1 MADAGIEKG
10 LLAEMK
16 TSFESDVK
24 NLMVQNVVTQYDP
37 LEVCLD
43 RNVAESVNHVYKHKV
58 KEVKPVTNQRASGR
72 CWIFAFLNA
81 IRQKFVQHFN
91 LEDFEFSQQ
100 YLYFWDRIERAYFF
114 IDVYEKLARKGEDPD
129 GRLMMFLLSNPLN
142 DGGQWDMLINLVEK
156 YGLVPK
162 EVWPE
167 AFTAG
172 RSMRLRKIMNYKLRE
187 YAVKLKE
194 LVDKK
199 NSEAEIKE
207 AKAKMMNEVYRI
219 TSICLG
225 SPPQSFDWEYFDKS
239 KAYCKL
245 SAVTPLQF
253 YNQHVKPVYNPLDK
267 VCLVND
273 PRNPYNK
280 LLTVEYLSN
289 MVNGRQVLY
298 NNQSVDVLKKL
309 SAASLR
315 DNEAVWFGCD
325 VGKHFERKIG
335 ALHLN
340 IHNYELAFGISMLNL
355 DKAQRLLYG
364 DSLMTHAMVFTGV
377 SWEGNMDSK
386 QEGDKDSLELKTTK
400 WRVENSWG
408 EEKDKPGYL
417 MMTDEWFTEFV
428 YEVVV
433 DKKYVPAD
441 VMAVLEEEP
450 IVLPAWDPMGSLAC
464 ASCNQGD
471 HQCHL

>member
-1 MADAGIEKG
+1 MADAGVNKA
-10 LLAEMK
+10 LLAK
-16 TSFESDVK
+16 IQTAFESDEK
-24 NLMVQNVVTQYDP
+24 NLVVQNVGTQYDP
-37 LEVCLD
+37 LEVCLN
-43 RNVAESVNHVYKHKV
+43 RNVAESVNHIYKHKV
-58 KEVKPVTNQRASGR
+58 KEVKPITNQRSSGR

-114 IDVYEKLARKGEDPD
+114 INVYEELARKGEEPD
-129 GRLMMFLLSNPLN
+129 GRLMMFLLSDPMS

-172 RSMRLRKIMNYKLRE
+172 RTVRLRKIMNYKLRE
-187 YAVKLKE
+187 YAVTLKE

-199 NSEAEIKE
+199 SSDTDISEAKT
-207 AKAKMMNEVYRI
+207 KMMSEVYRI
-219 TSICLG
+219 TSLCLG
-225 SPPQSFDWEYFDKS
+225 TPPKLFDWEYFDKS
-239 KAYCKL
+239 KTYCKL
-245 SAVTPLQF
+245 TALSPLKF
-253 YNQHVKPVYNPLDK
+253 YNEHVKPVYNPLDK

-273 PRNPYNK
+273 PRNPFNK

-289 MVNGRQVLY
+289 MVNGRRVLY
-298 NNQSVDVLKKL
+298 NNQSVDVLKEL
-309 SAASLR
+309 AAASLR

-325 VGKHFERKIG
+325 VGKHFERKLG

-340 IHNYELAFGISMLNL
+340 IHNYELAFGMSVLTL
-355 DKAQRLLYG
+355 DKAQRLVYG

-377 SWEGNMDSK
+377 SWEEMAGSM
-386 QEGDKDSLELKTTK
+386 QEGEGKAQEIKTTK

-417 MMTDEWFTEFV
+417 MMTDDWFTEFV

-433 DKKYVPAD
+433 DKKYVPAA
-441 VMAVLEEEP
+441 VMALLEEEP
-450 IVLPAWDPMGSLAC
+450 LVLPAWDPMGSLAC
-464 ASCNQGD
+464 TSCSQGD